1 MLNLFLRVV
10 SHLVAVAVA
19 TKRVRRL
26 LCRRYFGVGNTDLY
40 DRVISKLNERV
51 SYIGLFESRRCILCF
66 VLAIIS
72 LAAEVKCKDFRD
84 HKL

>member
-1 MLNLFLRVV
+1 M
-10 SHLVAVAVA
+10 
-19 TKRVRRL
+19 
-26 LCRRYFGVGNTDLY
+26 GNTDLY

-51 SYIGLFESRRCILCF
+51 SYIGLFESGRCILCF

-72 LAAEVKCKDFRD
+72 LAAEVGCKDFRD